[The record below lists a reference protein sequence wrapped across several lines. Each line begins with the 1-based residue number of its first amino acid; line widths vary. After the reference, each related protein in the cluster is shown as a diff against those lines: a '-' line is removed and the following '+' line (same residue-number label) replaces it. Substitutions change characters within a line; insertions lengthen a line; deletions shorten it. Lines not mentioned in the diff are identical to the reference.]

1 VKQSKSKI
9 IIEDYKNNFIYKKNE
24 TNLDIQFN
32 RVAFIFF
39 VFFIIYLIY
48 TIHLIHLGSRKSKV
62 DIKLDIID
70 KISVSSDKLYR
81 ADITDING
89 NYLAKTVKSID
100 IGIKTS
106 DVIDKKKLLLSLN
119 IIFPNKNFNKI
130 KKQLDTKK
138 FFWLE
143 KKISEENYEKIM
155 KLGDKSIKP
164 EENVLRMYP
173 QKNLFSHIIGQIDDD
188 NSGISGLEK
197 SFNETLRKSKKSI
210 KLTVDKDI
218 QFLVRKELMKYQ
230 EIFKSKGSAAILMNV
245 NNGNILSLVSL
256 PDFNPNERLNI
267 TDINFINRVTKGT
280 YELGSVFKPFTFAS
294 ALNEDL
300 IEPETEFLNLPK
312 SIRCDKHRI
321 GEYNNKI
328 PSDLS
333 AEQILIRS
341 GNIGSVRIAQ
351 KIGPEKYKSFLE
363 KVGVLS
369 QISFDIEEVAPQ
381 KNYNFGKCKLA
392 TASFGHGI
400 ATTILQLAKGYSV
413 ISNGGFDVKPT
424 LIYKKPKNNEKRD
437 RLLNK
442 GVSEQVVT
450 ALRKIVNTEEGT
462 AKFANVP
469 NYEIGGK
476 TGTADQP
483 KDGSYSEAKIN
494 TFASIFPTSNPQYV
508 FVVMLD
514 TPQKSKDYYYKYRH
528 RKGGWRGTLYNT
540 AGWTSVEVAG
550 KIIDKIGP
558 ILATKYIEIN

>member
-1 VKQSKSKI
+1 MEKLKSKFV
-9 IIEDYKNNFIYKKNE
+9 IEDYKNNFVYKKNDA
-24 TNLDIQFN
+24 NLNIQFN

-39 VFFIIYLIY
+39 IFFIIYLIY
-48 TIHLIHLGSRKSKV
+48 AIHLIHLGSRKPKV
-62 DIKLDIID
+62 EITDTLPAF
-70 KISVSSDKLYR
+70 VNKLYR

-119 IIFPNKNFNKI
+119 IIFPNKDFDKI

-164 EENVLRMYP
+164 EERVLRIYP

-188 NSGISGLEK
+188 NNGISGLEK
-197 SFNETLRKSKKSI
+197 SFNDILRKSKRLM
-210 KLTVDKDI
+210 KLTVDKDV
-218 QFLVRKELMKYQ
+218 QFLIRKELIKYQ

-245 NNGNILSLVSL
+245 NNGNILSLISL
-256 PDFNPNERLNI
+256 PDFNPNERQNI
-267 TDINFINRVTKGT
+267 IDVNFINRVTKGT

-300 IEPETEFLNLPK
+300 IKPETEFLDLPK
-312 SIRCDKHRI
+312 SIRCDRHRI
-321 GEYNNKI
+321 GEYDNKI
-328 PSDLS
+328 PSDLT

-351 KIGPEKYKSFLE
+351 IIGSEKHKSFLE
-363 KVGVLS
+363 KIGVLS
-369 QISFDIEEVAPQ
+369 SIDFDIGEVAPQ
-381 KNYNFGKCKLA
+381 KDYNFGKCKLA
-392 TASFGHGI
+392 TASFGHGV
-400 ATTILQLAKGYSV
+400 ATTILQLAKGYAV
-413 ISNGGFDVKPT
+413 ISNGGYDIKPT
-424 LIYKKPKNNEKRD
+424 LIDKNTKNNEKGI
-437 RLLNK
+437 RLINK
-442 GVSEQVVT
+442 GVSEQVVA
-450 ALRKIVNTEEGT
+450 ALRKIVNTVEGT
-462 AKFANVP
+462 AKFADVP
-469 NYEIGGK
+469 NYEVGGK

-483 KDGSYSEAKIN
+483 KEGSYSEAKIN

-508 FVVMLD
+508 FIVMLD
-514 TPQKSKDYYYKYRH
+514 TPQKAKDYYYKYRH
-528 RKGGWRGTLYNT
+528 QKGGWKGTLNNT

-550 KIIDKIGP
+550 KIMEKIGP
-558 ILATKYIEIN
+558 ILATKYLEIN

>member
-1 VKQSKSKI
+1 MEKSRSKI
-9 IIEDYKNNFIYKKNE
+9 IIEDYKNNFFYKKND
-24 TNLDIQFN
+24 TNLNIQFN

-39 VFFIIYLIY
+39 IFFIIYLIY
-48 TIHLIHLGSRKSKV
+48 TIHLIHLGSRKSKLE
-62 DIKLDIID
+62 KID
-70 KISVSSDKLYR
+70 SIPVNNNKLYR
-81 ADITDING
+81 ADITDINN

-100 IGIKTS
+100 IGIKSS

-119 IIFPNKNFNKI
+119 IIFPKKDFVKI
-130 KKQLDTKK
+130 KKQLNTKK

-164 EENVLRMYP
+164 EEKVLRIYP

-197 SFNETLRKSKKSI
+197 SFNETLRKSKKTL

-218 QFLVRKELMKYQ
+218 QFLIRKELIKYQ
-230 EIFKSKGSAAILMNV
+230 EIFRSKGSAAILMNIHS
-245 NNGNILSLVSL
+245 GSILSLISL
-256 PDFNPNERLNI
+256 PDFNPNKRQNI
-267 TDINFINRVTKGT
+267 TDVNFINRVTKGT
-280 YELGSVFKPFTFAS
+280 YELGSVFKTFTFAS

-300 IEPETEFLNLPK
+300 IEPETEFLDLPK
-312 SIRCDKHRI
+312 SIKCDKHRI
-321 GEYNNKI
+321 GEYDNKI
-328 PSDLS
+328 PSDLT

-341 GNIGSVRIAQ
+341 GNIGSVRIGQ
-351 KIGPEKYKSFLE
+351 KIGPEKHKSFLE

-369 QISFDIEEVAPQ
+369 QISFDIDEVAPQ

-392 TASFGHGI
+392 TASFGHGV
-400 ATTILQLAKGYSV
+400 ATTILQLAKGYAV
-413 ISNGGFDVKPT
+413 LSNGGYDIKPT
-424 LIYKKPKNNEKRD
+424 LIDKNINNEKGNRI
-437 RLLNK
+437 LNK
-442 GVSEQVVT
+442 GVSKQVVT

-514 TPQKSKDYYYKYRH
+514 TPQKAADYYYKYRH
-528 RKGGWRGTLYNT
+528 RKGGWKGTLYNT

>member
-1 VKQSKSKI
+1 MEKSRSNI
-9 IIEDYKNNFIYKKNE
+9 IIEDYKSNFTYKKND
-24 TNLDIQFN
+24 TNLNIQFN

-39 VFFIIYLIY
+39 IFFIIYLIY
-48 TIHLIHLGSRKSKV
+48 TIHLIHLGSRKSK
-62 DIKLDIID
+62 ID
-70 KISVSSDKLYR
+70 KIDNIPVTIDKLYR

-106 DVIDKKKLLLSLN
+106 DVINKKKLLLSLN
-119 IIFPNKNFNKI
+119 IIFPNKNFDKI
-130 KKQLDTKK
+130 KKKLDTKK

-164 EENVLRMYP
+164 EERVLRMYP
-173 QKNLFSHIIGQIDDD
+173 QKNLFSHIIGQIDD
-188 NSGISGLEK
+188 NNYGISGLEK
-197 SFNETLRKSKKSI
+197 SFNNILRKSKKTI

-218 QFLVRKELMKYQ
+218 QFLIRKELIKYQ
-230 EIFKSKGSAAILMNV
+230 QIFRSKGSAALLMNV
-245 NNGNILSLVSL
+245 NNGNILSLISL
-256 PDFNPNERLNI
+256 PDFNPNERQNI
-267 TDINFINRVTKGT
+267 TDVNFINRVTKGT

-300 IEPETEFLNLPK
+300 IEPETEFLDLPK

-321 GEYNNKI
+321 GEYDNEI
-328 PSDLS
+328 PSDLT

-341 GNIGSVRIAQ
+341 GNIGSVRIGQ
-351 KIGPEKYKSFLE
+351 KIGPEKHKSFLE

-381 KNYNFGKCKLA
+381 KNYKFGKCKLA
-392 TASFGHGI
+392 TASFGHGV
-400 ATTILQLAKGYSV
+400 ATTILQLAKGYAV
-413 ISNGGFDVKPT
+413 ISNGGFDIKPT
-424 LIYKKPKNNEKRD
+424 LIDKNTKINEKRN

-442 GVSEQVVT
+442 GVSEQVVI

-483 KDGSYSEAKIN
+483 KDGYYSEAKIN

-514 TPQKSKDYYYKYRH
+514 TPQKAKDYYYKYRH
-528 RKGGWRGTLYNT
+528 RQGGWKGTLYNT

>member
-1 VKQSKSKI
+1 MKKPKSKI
-9 IIEDYKNNFIYKKNE
+9 IIEDYKNNFTYKKNE
-24 TNLDIQFN
+24 TNLNIQFN

-48 TIHLIHLGSRKSKV
+48 AIHLVHLGSRKSK
-62 DIKLDIID
+62 ID
-70 KISVSSDKLYR
+70 KIENIPAFNNKLYR

-89 NYLAKTVKSID
+89 NYLAKTVSSID
-100 IGIKTS
+100 IGIKTF
-106 DVIDKKKLLLSLN
+106 DVIDKEILLINLRN
-119 IIFPNKNFNKI
+119 IFPKKNFVKI
-130 KKQLDTKK
+130 EKQLDTKK

-164 EENVLRMYP
+164 EERVLRVYP

-188 NSGISGLEK
+188 NYGISGLEK
-197 SFNETLRKSKKSI
+197 SFNETLRKSKIPI

-218 QFLVRKELMKYQ
+218 QFLIRKELIKYQ
-230 EIFKSKGSAAILMNV
+230 DIFKSKGSAAILMNV

-256 PDFNPNERLNI
+256 PDFNPNERQNI
-267 TDINFINRVTKGT
+267 TNVNFINRVTKGT

-294 ALNEDL
+294 ALNNDL
-300 IEPETEFLNLPK
+300 IEPETEFLDLPK

-321 GEYNNKI
+321 GEYDNKI
-328 PSDLS
+328 PSNLT

-351 KIGPEKYKSFLE
+351 KIGPEKHKSFLE
-363 KVGVLS
+363 KIGVLS
-369 QISFDIEEVAPQ
+369 QINFDIEEVAPQ

-400 ATTILQLAKGYSV
+400 ATTILQLAKGYS
-413 ISNGGFDVKPT
+413 ILSNGGLDIKPT
-424 LIYKKPKNNEKRD
+424 LIYENSKNKKKQK
-437 RLLNK
+437 RLLK
-442 GVSEQVVT
+442 KEVSEQTVS

-469 NYEIGGK
+469 GYEIGGK

-494 TFASIFPTSNPQYV
+494 TFASIFPTSNPQFV
-508 FVVMLD
+508 FVLMLD
-514 TPQKSKDYYYKYRH
+514 TPQKAKDYYYKYRH
-528 RKGGWRGTLYNT
+528 KKGGWKGTLYNT
-540 AGWTSVEVAG
+540 AGWTSVEVTG

>member
-1 VKQSKSKI
+1 MEKLKSKFV
-9 IIEDYKNNFIYKKNE
+9 IEDYKNNFVYKKNDA
-24 TNLDIQFN
+24 NLNIQFN

-39 VFFIIYLIY
+39 IFFIIYLIY

-62 DIKLDIID
+62 
-70 KISVSSDKLYR
+70 KIADSFPAFTNNLYR

-119 IIFPNKNFNKI
+119 IIFPNKDFNKI

-164 EENVLRMYP
+164 EEKVLRMYP

-188 NSGISGLEK
+188 NNGISGLEK
-197 SFNETLRKSKKSI
+197 SFNDILRKSKRLM
-210 KLTVDKDI
+210 KLTVDKDV
-218 QFLVRKELMKYQ
+218 QFLIRKELIKYQ

-245 NNGNILSLVSL
+245 NNGNILSLISL
-256 PDFNPNERLNI
+256 PDFNPNERQNI
-267 TDINFINRVTKGT
+267 IDVNFINRVTKGT

-300 IEPETEFLNLPK
+300 IKPETEFLDLPK
-312 SIRCDKHRI
+312 SIRCDRHRI
-321 GEYNNKI
+321 GEYDNKI
-328 PSDLS
+328 PSDLT

-351 KIGPEKYKSFLE
+351 MIGSEKHKSFLE

-369 QISFDIEEVAPQ
+369 SIDFDIGEVAPQ
-381 KNYNFGKCKLA
+381 KDYNFGKCKLA
-392 TASFGHGI
+392 TASFGHGV
-400 ATTILQLAKGYSV
+400 ATTILQLAKGYAV
-413 ISNGGFDVKPT
+413 ISNGGYDVRPT
-424 LIYKKPKNNEKRD
+424 LINKNTENNKKGI
-437 RLLNK
+437 RLINK
-442 GVSEQVVT
+442 GVSAQVVT

-462 AKFANVP
+462 AKFADVA

-483 KDGSYSEAKIN
+483 KEGSYSEAKIN

-508 FVVMLD
+508 FIVMLD
-514 TPQKSKDYYYKYRH
+514 TPQKAKDYYYKYRH
-528 RKGGWRGTLYNT
+528 QKGGWKGTLNNT

-550 KIIDKIGP
+550 KIMEKIGP
-558 ILATKYIEIN
+558 ILATKYLEIN

>member
-1 VKQSKSKI
+1 MKQSKSKI
-9 IIEDYKNNFIYKKNE
+9 IIEDYKNNFTYKKSE
-24 TNLDIQFN
+24 TNLNIQFN

-39 VFFIIYLIY
+39 VFFVIYLIY
-48 TIHLIHLGSRKSKV
+48 TIHLIHLGSRAS
-62 DIKLDIID
+62 KLD
-70 KISVSSDKLYR
+70 KIENIPVAIEKLYR

-89 NYLAKTVKSID
+89 KYLAKTVKSID

-106 DVIDKKKLLLSLN
+106 DVIDQKKLLLSLK
-119 IIFPNKNFNKI
+119 IIFPNKDFSKIENKLN
-130 KKQLDTKK
+130 KKKY
-138 FFWLE
+138 FYLE

-164 EENVLRMYP
+164 EEKVLRIYP
-173 QKNLFSHIIGQIDDD
+173 QKNLFSHIIGQIDD
-188 NSGISGLEK
+188 NNNGISGLEK
-197 SFNETLRKSKKSI
+197 SFNEILRKSKTDI

-218 QFLVRKELMKYQ
+218 QFLIRKELIKYQ
-230 EIFKSKGSAAILMNV
+230 EIFKSKGSAAILMDV

-256 PDFNPNERLNI
+256 PDFDPNQRKNI
-267 TDINFINRVTKGT
+267 TDINLINRVTKGT

-294 ALNEDL
+294 ALNKDL
-300 IEPETEFLNLPK
+300 IKPETEFLNLPK
-312 SIRCDKHRI
+312 SIRCEKHRI
-321 GEYNNKI
+321 GEYDNEI

-363 KVGVLS
+363 KIGVLS

-400 ATTILQLAKGYSV
+400 ATTILQLAKGYSI
-413 ISNGGFDVKPT
+413 ISNGGFDIKPT
-424 LIYKKPKNNEKRD
+424 LINKKIQNNKKGIRI
-437 RLLNK
+437 LNK
-442 GVSEQVVT
+442 GVSEQVVK
-450 ALRKIVNTEEGT
+450 ALRKIVDTEEGT

-508 FVVMLD
+508 FIVMLD
-514 TPQKSKDYYYKYRH
+514 TPQKAKDYYYKYRH
-528 RKGGWRGTLYNT
+528 QKGGWKGTLYNT

-550 KIIDKIGP
+550 KVIDKIGP
-558 ILATKYIEIN
+558 ILATKYLEFN